1 MVHVFK
7 MVKTMTDIICVEEA
21 PVAYIHLIVSKF
33 DKNMKIEGRRRRRSK
48 SIVEWKNTLHMF

>member
-7 MVKTMTDIICVEEA
+7 MVKTMTDIICVGEA

-33 DKNMKIEGRRRRRSK
+33 DKNMKIEGRRRRSK
-48 SIVEWKNTLHMF
+48 SIVE

>member
-7 MVKTMTDIICVEEA
+7 MVKTMTDIICVGEA

-33 DKNMKIEGRRRRRSK
+33 DKNMKIEGRRRSK